1 MHRPNFWRSQSQE
14 SAAHSASDK
23 RLAASP
29 SAGPAYWRQ
38 QRRDMVRHQLMPR
51 GIRDSRVLKAMLTV
65 PRHQFV
71 AEGDRDRAYQDGP
84 LNIGQGQTISQPYIV
99 AYMTEQAAIQPDD
112 TVLEIGTGCGYQT
125 AILAT
130 LARWVYSV
138 EIVERFV
145 QPTRNRLRQLGYD
158 NVSIRHGNGY
168 EGWAEHAPY
177 DVVLVAAAPPTIPQ
191 PLIEQ
196 LAMGGRLVMPVGEA
210 AQTLQVL
217 TKSPAGMAIGDQI
230 PVRFVPMVNDVADKP
245 AD

>member
-1 MHRPNFWRSQSQE
+1 MHRQNFWRSQSQE
-14 SAAHSASDK
+14 SPANSAADK
-23 RLAASP
+23 PRAASP
-29 SAGPAYWRQ
+29 TAESAYWRQ

-65 PRHQFV
+65 PRHRFV
-71 AEGDRDRAYQDGP
+71 AEDDRDRAYQDGP
-84 LNIGQGQTISQPYIV
+84 LDIGHGQTISQPYIV
-99 AYMTEQAAIQPDD
+99 AYMTEQAVIHPED

-125 AILAT
+125 AVLAT

-138 EIVERFV
+138 EIVEAFV

-158 NVSIRHGNGY
+158 NVSMRQGNGY

-177 DVVLVAAAPPTIPQ
+177 NVVLVTAAPPNIPA

-217 TKSPAGMAIGDQI
+217 TKTPTGMEIGNQI
-230 PVRFVPMVNDVADKP
+230 PVRFVPMVNDVADEP
-245 AD
+245 AH